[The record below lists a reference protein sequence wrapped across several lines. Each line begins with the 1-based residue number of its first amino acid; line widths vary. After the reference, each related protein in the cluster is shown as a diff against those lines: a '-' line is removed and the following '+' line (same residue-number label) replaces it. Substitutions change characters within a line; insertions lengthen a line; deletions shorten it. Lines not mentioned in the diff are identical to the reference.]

1 MIEKLNGTREIV
13 DHPDNLNVR
22 LYINTEA
29 EDYPMHWHTDIEII
43 MSIENDYTIVI
54 DKTKYVINTGDIIMI
69 PSGEIHELY
78 APSSG
83 KRIIILVDNSILSSM
98 NGLESISNSFYPC
111 IIVRSST
118 NTYQKQ
124 LADILKKITEE
135 YFHRA
140 PLCQA
145 AIFSLFINFFVV
157 VGRNSIKREKAYG
170 SAKKHKQHQYID
182 KFLNVCKYINEHCTE
197 DITVDKLAA
206 MAGFSKYHFS
216 RLFYEFSGV
225 TYYDYLMKRR
235 IMYAEGL
242 LCDPNLSIVEIAMQ
256 SGFNSLAT
264 FNRNFRTIKK
274 CTPSAYRSMYN
285 TKLYNRAPLSGISA
299 NNKSEVNV
307 LQSV

>member
-1 MIEKLNGTREIV
+1 MIEKLIGTREIV
-13 DHPDNLNVR
+13 DHADDLNLR
-22 LYINTEA
+22 LYINKEV

-43 MSIENDYTIVI
+43 MALENEYTIVI
-54 DKTKYVINTGDIIMI
+54 DKIKYVINPGDIIMI

-78 APSSG
+78 APPSG
-83 KRIIILVDNSILSSM
+83 KRLIILVDNSILSSM

-111 IIVRSST
+111 IVVR
-118 NTYQKQ
+118 QADACHKQ
-124 LADILKKITEE
+124 LADILKRITEE
-135 YFHRA
+135 YFRRA

-145 AIFSLFINFFVV
+145 SIYSLFLSFFVII
-157 VGRNSIKREKAYG
+157 GRNCLGRDRAISSIRRN
-170 SAKKHKQHQYID
+170 KQHQYID

-225 TYYDYLMKRR
+225 TYYEYLMKRR
-235 IMYAEGL
+235 IMHAERL
-242 LCDPNLSIVEIAMQ
+242 LCDPNLSIVEVAMQ

-264 FNRNFRTIKK
+264 FNRNFRAIKK

-285 TKLYNRAPLSGISA
+285 AKMFKRAPLSEINEKNLSQ
-299 NNKSEVNV
+299 SE
-307 LQSV
+307 

>member
-1 MIEKLNGTREIV
+1 MIENLNGTREIV

-22 LYINTEA
+22 IYFNTEP

-43 MSIENDYTIVI
+43 MAVEDNYRIVI
-54 DKTKYVINTGDIIMI
+54 DKTDYIINPGDIIMI

-78 APSSG
+78 APPSG
-83 KRIIILVDNSILSSM
+83 KRVIILLDNSILNSM
-98 NGLESISNSFYPC
+98 NGLDSISTNFYPC
-111 IIVRSST
+111 FIIRANSS
-118 NTYQKQ
+118 YYKQ
-124 LADILKKITEE
+124 LTDILKQVRDE
-135 YFHRA
+135 YIHR
-140 PLCQA
+140 PLFCKA
-145 AIFSLFINFFVV
+145 SIYSLFINFFVI
-157 VGRNSIKREKAYG
+157 VGRNCIKRDKPYNT
-170 SAKKHKQHQYID
+170 AKKQKQHQYID
-182 KFLNVCKYINEHCTE
+182 KFLNVCNYINEHCTE

-235 IMYAEGL
+235 VMYAEGL

-285 TKLYNRAPLSGISA
+285 TKLYSCAPLSNISA
-299 NNKSEVNV
+299 GKQEIRSF
-307 LQSV
+307 